1 MTEMKLFVLM
11 EILQILVVVG
21 SLSQI
26 HSVKLTGVM
35 IAGTMVLL
43 WQDVMLQMAAGGVMM
58 DLEEDG
64 VEM

>member
-1 MTEMKLFVLM
+1 
-11 EILQILVVVG
+11 VVG
-21 SLSQI
+21 LKRTI

-43 WQDVMLQMAAGGVMM
+43 RQDVMLQTAAGGVMM